1 MIKKRKFN
9 ASLFMSNKFLLVA
22 LLVAIL
28 FAVGFARV
36 YVKNYSSIKEIEQL
50 EQEAKRLET
59 EKVSLL
65 GLLDYVQSDAYVEE
79 EARKNLQYKKPGEE
93 VVVFKDPQSTAEN
106 KTSDEYKSN
115 LVLWWEYF
123 FAPNS

>member
-1 MIKKRKFN
+1 MAKKRGFN
-9 ASLFMSNKFLLVA
+9 AGIFMSSKFLLAA
-22 LLVAIL
+22 LLIAVL
-28 FAVGFARV
+28 LAVGFARV
-36 YVKNYSSIKEIEQL
+36 YLKNYSSIKEIEQL
-50 EQEAKRLET
+50 ELEAKRLET

-93 VVVFKDPQSTAEN
+93 VVVFKDPQVEVGKGN
-106 KTSDEYKSN
+106 IEIHKSN
-115 LVLWWEYF
+115 IVLWWEYF